1 MTIAAHNI
9 NLVTTCMLSLSSFL
23 IIAAIVITS
32 FLARK
37 EVAINNPEIKVY
49 NPKEYNFRIINPANI
64 SHSQRTALQLSSCD
78 LYWLLPK
85 RNLLIIIP
93 SN

>member
-1 MTIAAHNI
+1 MKFYRLSIFNNFIRSLAPAMTIAAHNI

-49 NPKEYNFRIINPANI
+49 KHEINI
-64 SHSQRTALQLSSCD
+64 SG
-78 LYWLLPK
+78 
-85 RNLLIIIP
+85 LLIVL
-93 SN
+93 

>member
-49 NPKEYNFRIINPANI
+49 KHEINI
-64 SHSQRTALQLSSCD
+64 SG
-78 LYWLLPK
+78 
-85 RNLLIIIP
+85 LLIVL
-93 SN
+93 

>member
-49 NPKEYNFRIINPANI
+49 NPKEYNFRIINREGTRAGF
-64 SHSQRTALQLSSCD
+64 
-78 LYWLLPK
+78 
-85 RNLLIIIP
+85 
-93 SN
+93 